1 MSNLCELYVACMCMI
16 GILTFVV
23 QPEDI
28 SYYNFVLICRI
39 SILVAV
45 ITFIPK
51 LKEYVT
57 KRQSCSDSAIF
68 SKECLINALV
78 LVVIPIA
85 LLIGLSYFVPNLPF
99 PVTLCIGYGF
109 AIIGMIMLRQISK
122 HLSKNSD
129 TSIKE

>member
-1 MSNLCELYVACMCMI
+1 MSNLCELYVACMCII
-16 GILTFVV
+16 GMLTFVY

-39 SILVAV
+39 SILVALV
-45 ITFIPK
+45 TFIPK

-57 KRQSCSDSAIF
+57 KKNICINSTIF

-78 LVVIPIA
+78 LVVIPIV
-85 LLIGLSYFVPNLPF
+85 LLIGLSYYVPNLPF

-109 AIIGMIMLRQISK
+109 AIIGVIVLRQISK
-122 HLSKNSD
+122 HSSKNSD

>member
-1 MSNLCELYVACMCMI
+1 MSNLCELYVACMCII
-16 GILTFVV
+16 GMLTFVV

-28 SYYNFVLICRI
+28 SYYNFVLICRV
-39 SILVAV
+39 SILIAV
-45 ITFIPK
+45 VTFIPK

-57 KRQSCSDSAIF
+57 KKRSCDDSAIF
-68 SKECLINALV
+68 SKECLINVLV
-78 LVVIPIA
+78 LVIIPIV
-85 LLIGLSYFVPNLPF
+85 LLIGLSYYVPSLPF

-109 AIIGMIMLRQISK
+109 AIIGMIILRQTNK